1 MRMNILRQFLLV
13 TIWTSFFLESQ
24 VYAQA
29 LPATDKAAHFAVS
42 SLGVATS
49 LKFSQWLHP
58 QKKITPVARFF
69 ASSILLSLGLAK
81 ELKDAEKNGTG
92 LDAGDMAANIS
103 GVVYGNIL
111 MIEF

>member
-1 MRMNILRQFLLV
+1 MNKFRQFLVL
-13 TIWTSFFLESQ
+13 TLLTSFFLESQ
-24 VYAQA
+24 VCAQA

-58 QKKITPVARFF
+58 QKKITPVARFL
-69 ASSILLSLGLAK
+69 ASSFLLSLGLAK
-81 ELKDAEKNGTG
+81 ELRDAEKNGTT
-92 LDAGDMAANIS
+92 LDAGDMAANVT
-103 GVVYGNIL
+103 GVVYGNLL

>member
-1 MRMNILRQFLLV
+1 MVLTFL
-13 TIWTSFFLESQ
+13 TSCFLEGQ
-24 VYAQA
+24 VCAQG
-29 LPATDKAAHFAVS
+29 LPATDKAAHFSVS

-58 QKKITPVARFF
+58 KKKVTPVARIL

-81 ELKDAEKNGTG
+81 ELKDAERNGTS
-92 LDAGDMAANIS
+92 LDAGDMAANVT
-103 GVVYGNIL
+103 GVVYGNFL